1 MARLVEGKGIRFKGR
16 IYETWPLLSKALLK
30 DGQKPNKWIEKNQNK
45 ARRAFSIGLNKE
57 RVPVKVTDKGRPVGQ
72 ARKAAA
78 ERAADAQLITSGRAS
93 VVASLKAYI
102 DGFDETTDANKALI
116 DRIFRLTKSDPDNE
130 NAFIDAFLVDE
141 KVETFLPGYTAL
153 AKAGVIPASGAG
165 AGQQYWLWRT
175 SVNESYESH
184 FGEPMSSTQLSAV
197 ALNVDTGGHTA
208 EFLDYYYSF
217 IDTVG
222 DAYRRR
228 NPTVGEDET
237 NQDLDALFRTGKSAE
252 TILAEYRGID
262 FIAANRGDIQG
273 TAGAF
278 NFGEGLAGPG
288 AFSEAELKALGEQ
301 EAGITTELGL
311 DMQRRV
317 ATATQRMGRIWQ
329 GQSVQGTV
337 SLPGGA
343 TRGARGSRVDVG
355 A

>member
-1 MARLVEGKGIRFKGR
+1 MARFVEGKGVRFKGR

-30 DGQKPNKWIEKNQNK
+30 DGQEPNKWIEKNQNK
-45 ARRAFSIGLNKE
+45 ARKAFSIGLNKE

-78 ERAADAQLITSGRAS
+78 DRAADAQFITSARAS
-93 VVASLKAYI
+93 IVASLKANI
-102 DGFDETTDANKALI
+102 DGFDETTEDNQALI
-116 DRIFRLTKSDPDNE
+116 DRIFTLTKSDPDNDD
-130 NAFIDAFLVDE
+130 AFIDAFLVDE

-153 AKAGVIPASGAG
+153 ARNGVIQASGAE
-165 AGQQYWLWRT
+165 AGRQYWLWRT

-184 FGEPMSSTQLSAV
+184 FGQPMSPAQLGAV
-197 ALNVDTGGHTA
+197 AKEGHTA
-208 EFLDYYYSF
+208 EYMDNYYSF
-217 IDTVG
+217 RDTVG
-222 DAYRRR
+222 DEYRRR
-228 NPTVGEDET
+228 NPTVGEAVT
-237 NQDLDALFRTGKSAE
+237 NEALDALFKTGKSVE

-278 NFGEGLAGPG
+278 NFGAGGAGPG
-288 AFSEAELKALGEQ
+288 AFSEEELKALGEQ

-317 ATATQRMGRIWQ
+317 ATATQRMSRIWQ
-329 GQSVQGTV
+329 GQSVQGAV

-343 TRGARGSRVDVG
+343 TRGAPGSRVDVG